1 MKFSIYLN
9 RHVFVMVCLFVCLF
23 VFVCLFCG
31 DIYVLIENVPNPEL
45 WFVHIIRISEDVGNI
60 SRSSILDTVV
70 CGNCLIFSGVVLSN
84 LHVVDLSSSR
94 NLAIIGISIF
104 TGMMVPHWIETY
116 PTELDT
122 GL

>member
-1 MKFSIYLN
+1 M
-9 RHVFVMVCLFVCLF
+9 
-23 VFVCLFCG
+23 
-31 DIYVLIENVPNPEL
+31 PEL
-45 WFVHIIRISEDVGNI
+45 WFVHIIRISADVGNI

-70 CGNCLIFSGVVLSN
+70 CGNCLTFSGVVLSN